1 MINSWYQNDIIK
13 KPKGNNIQ
21 RPLLNDSAWQGWL
34 PGFAV
39 SEISTRNLGHWSNK
53 NQETKGDFM
62 TFLFV
67 CLFDEK
73 MKNLIL
79 EGSGGVAQSME
90 LQCYHFYSDL
100 AQVHQGN

>member
-1 MINSWYQNDIIK
+1 MT
-13 KPKGNNIQ
+13 
-21 RPLLNDSAWQGWL
+21 LLLTMFSL
-34 PGFAV
+34 P
-39 SEISTRNLGHWSNK
+39 EI
-53 NQETKGDFM
+53 
-62 TFLFV
+62 FLFV